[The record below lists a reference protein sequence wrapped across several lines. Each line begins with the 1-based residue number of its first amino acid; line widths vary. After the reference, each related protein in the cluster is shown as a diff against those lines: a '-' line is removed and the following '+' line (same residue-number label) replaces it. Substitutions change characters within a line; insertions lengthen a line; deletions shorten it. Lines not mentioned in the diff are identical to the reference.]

1 MKILAY
7 LFPLIFLLGAE
18 QQTSQNQPPVCTLSY
33 YYGSVALK
41 EPPKEWNKAQLD
53 EAVKEGEWLKTET
66 ESRCELTIVDGT
78 VIRIDENTNL
88 QIEGLEAE
96 GDPIIKVKLNV
107 PIGRI
112 WTNVKKLSKGS
123 KFKVKNP
130 VVVAGVRG
138 TVYSMDVLP
147 DSSARIKVYKGKVA
161 VSNEPLK
168 KRMEQKQGFGKVKQV
183 PGPHQVQGPHKVTL
197 EQWFVIVKA
206 QQEMWISKTGK
217 YSVKSFS
224 IKKDIEKNEWVK
236 WNTERDKTL
245 KR

>member
-1 MKILAY
+1 MRIFAY

-18 QQTSQNQPPVCTLSY
+18 QSPQNQPPICTLSY
-33 YYGSVALK
+33 YYGSVTLK

-53 EAVKEGEWLKTET
+53 EAVKEGEWLKTEV
-66 ESRCELTIVDGT
+66 ESRCELTIIDGT
-78 VIRIDENTNL
+78 VVRIDENTNL
-88 QIEGLEAE
+88 QIEGLEVE
-96 GDPIIKVKLNV
+96 GDPIIKVKLKV

-123 KFKVKNP
+123 HFKVKNP

-168 KRMEQKQGFGKVKQV
+168 SRMEQKQGMGKVKEV
-183 PGPHQVQGPHKVTL
+183 PGPHQVAGPHKVNL
-197 EQWFVIVKA
+197 EQWLVIVKA
-206 QQEMWISKTGK
+206 QQEMWINKVGK
-217 YSVKSFS
+217 YRVKSFS
-224 IKKDIEKNEWVK
+224 IKKDMEKDEWVK
-236 WNTERDKTL
+236 WNMERDNKIR
-245 KR
+245 K